1 MRVDQKYAVWLADE
15 GARAFLGI
23 DTQQPQGRW
32 VVLGECIGEEAGVGF
47 WLRVDRIEQW
57 LAMGDTRSVT
67 VSPPD
72 CLIPWAY
79 VITIQALGKFEDL
92 KVVAGFKTE
101 APTATTSKGTSRRRQ
116 SR

>member
-23 DTQQPQGRW
+23 DARQPQSRW
-32 VVLGECIGEEAGVGF
+32 VVLGECTGEEAGVGF
-47 WLRVDRIEQW
+47 WLRVDHIEQW
-57 LAMGDTRSVT
+57 FAVGDTRSIT

-72 CLIPWAY
+72 CLIRWGF
-79 VITIQALGKFEDL
+79 VITIQALGNFEDL
-92 KVVAGFKTE
+92 KVVTGFKPE
-101 APTATTSKGTSRRRQ
+101 AAPPTASKAASRRRQ